1 MQRSNKSKQHELL
14 QRQSEEQ
21 YNDQTNLNNTNSYKQ
36 SEEQYKDQ
44 TNLNNTNSYKDSLKN
59 NTKIKQI

>member
-1 MQRSNKSKQHELL
+1 MNNTNSYKDSLKNNTQRPSNSKQHELL
-14 QRQSEEQ
+14 QR
-21 YNDQTNLNNTNSYKQ
+21 Q

-44 TNLNNTNSYKDSLKN
+44 TNLNNTNSYKNSLKN

>member
-14 QRQSEEQ
+14 QR
-21 YNDQTNLNNTNSYKQ
+21 Q

>member
-21 YNDQTNLNNTNSYKQ
+21 Y
-36 SEEQYKDQ
+36 KDQ
-44 TNLNNTNSYKDSLKN
+44 TNVSNTNSYKDSLKN

>member
-1 MQRSNKSKQHELL
+1 MNNTNCY
-14 QRQSEEQ
+14 RQSEEQ
-21 YNDQTNLNNTNSYKQ
+21 NKDQTNLSNTNSYRQ

>member
-1 MQRSNKSKQHELL
+1 MQRPNKSKQHEFL
-14 QRQSEEQ
+14 QR
-21 YNDQTNLNNTNSYKQ
+21 Q

-59 NTKIKQI
+59 NKKIKQI